1 MNNLVNKYILV
12 GGSANPPKETGV
24 HTQYNVIS
32 VSLYINRET
41 HCIAKA
47 KLNVPSELTQAY
59 IADILVG
66 YCLLDSPEGLYQTIR
81 ENVLLASTN
90 AIIQALK
97 VAFIRYK
104 DKIDNEKR
112 VDNEKIM

>member
-1 MNNLVNKYILV
+1 MGSLVDKYILI

-32 VSLYINRET
+32 VSLYINRKT
-41 HCIAKA
+41 HLIEKA

-59 IADILVG
+59 VADLLVG
-66 YCLLDSPEGLYQTIR
+66 YCLLDSPEDLYQTIR
-81 ENVLLASTN
+81 ENVLLTSTN

-97 VAFIRYK
+97 VAFSRYR
-104 DKIDNEKR
+104 DK
-112 VDNEKIM
+112 VGF